1 MVLAC
6 LMHPAFSH
14 PDAPKMWAA
23 AAEAQ
28 GVQPPH
34 FAEPGSAMVTMGFSS
49 DVVDCAELLEK
60 VLCLE
65 KLSGP
70 EQAKVMGMPQAE
82 TLLPYADAGYGN
94 TAAAPLESFQNL
106 LHEHFRRQSS

>member
-6 LMHPAFSH
+6 LMHPAHSH

-23 AAEAQ
+23 AAESQ
-28 GVQPPH
+28 GMQPLH
-34 FAEPGSAMVTMGFSS
+34 FAEPGSAMGFSS

-60 VLCLE
+60 VLCLG

-82 TLLPYADAGYGN
+82 TLLPYADAGYGS

-106 LHEHFRRQSS
+106 LYEHFRRQSS